1 MRVAEWEEPTEA
13 VGQGLGI
20 HARDGAHMRLIDG
33 VIILTVATVVATA
46 CTDELTFGGP
56 LEIEISSNS
65 PVIAADSLQVDY
77 DVVGRSLLG
86 MVVIWGDDGL
96 DSLVFSGAQ
105 TAGGRIR
112 HAYDTAGVYIV
123 RVTAVDQIEGTASQE
138 LTATINP

>member
-1 MRVAEWEEPTEA
+1 
-13 VGQGLGI
+13 
-20 HARDGAHMRLIDG
+20 MRLIGG
-33 VIILTVATVVATA
+33 VILLTVATIVATA

-65 PVIAADSLQVDY
+65 PVITADSLQVDY

-112 HAYDTAGVYIV
+112 HLYDTAGVYTV